1 MEIDVQNLKGIQVGD
16 WVESS
21 CLKGYFQVWQIRH
34 SYRDA
39 KDIGSILL
47 LKKAVT
53 PTMKFS
59 FTTEKCH
66 VAWCEKLSESKVC
79 EIEGMLTDNPAKRKK
94 FDEMPPLFPCLQNLY
109 FLEIEKQE
117 ISKIRERLQSLPR
130 YFTKEQFDSF
140 VRQEGLQK
148 YIRAES
154 KDPENAVT
162 LSIFTQEWIV
172 DRKHKMLFCNPQIGN
187 AWGTLAKLDAEEWS
201 DF

>member
-39 KDIGSILL
+39 KDIGFILL

-66 VAWCEKLSESKVC
+66 VVWCEKLSESKVC
-79 EIEGMLTDNPAKRKK
+79 EIERMLNDNPAKKK
-94 FDEMPPLFPCLQNLY
+94 NLTKCHRFFPVFRIC
-109 FLEIEKQE
+109 
-117 ISKIRERLQSLPR
+117 
-130 YFTKEQFDSF
+130 
-140 VRQEGLQK
+140 
-148 YIRAES
+148 
-154 KDPENAVT
+154 
-162 LSIFTQEWIV
+162 IF
-172 DRKHKMLFCNPQIGN
+172 
-187 AWGTLAKLDAEEWS
+187 
-201 DF
+201 

>member
-39 KDIGSILL
+39 KDIGFILL

-79 EIEGMLTDNPAKRKK
+79 EIERMLNDNPAKKNLTKCRR
-94 FDEMPPLFPCLQNLY
+94 FFPVFRIC
-109 FLEIEKQE
+109 
-117 ISKIRERLQSLPR
+117 
-130 YFTKEQFDSF
+130 
-140 VRQEGLQK
+140 
-148 YIRAES
+148 
-154 KDPENAVT
+154 
-162 LSIFTQEWIV
+162 IF
-172 DRKHKMLFCNPQIGN
+172 
-187 AWGTLAKLDAEEWS
+187 
-201 DF
+201 